1 VHYTRYTQQVI
12 KREVKKR
19 CLEVILLEFAFDN
32 ISNDVRL
39 PVQDVL
45 EALLRE
51 NTGMLFLEILC
62 THSIGVIG
70 VQEVDSSSIELL

>member
-1 VHYTRYTQQVI
+1 MHYTRYTQQVI

-19 CLEVILLEFAFDN
+19 CLEGILLEFAFDN

-51 NTGMLFLEILC
+51 NTVMLFLEILC
-62 THSIGVIG
+62 SHFIGVIG

>member
-1 VHYTRYTQQVI
+1 
-12 KREVKKR
+12 
-19 CLEVILLEFAFDN
+19 
-32 ISNDVRL
+32 VRL